1 MAMLRSNPR
10 VIKLGDREIV
20 TKGISRPIFQ
30 DLYHYCMT
38 VTWPR
43 LFASIALYFLVFD
56 VLFGW
61 LYYLVPGCIANVNPP
76 GFIGS
81 FFFSVETLATVGY
94 GDMHPQTYYGH
105 LISMIEIFVG
115 VMTLALITGL
125 MFSRFSRPT
134 ARFIFANNA
143 VIFPMNGKMTLM
155 LRAANARQN
164 IIQEA
169 SAHLRLLRDEVTTEG
184 YEIRRVIDLPL
195 VRAQQPVFVLGW
207 NMMHT
212 IDENSPLY
220 GATAETLEEASST
233 LVLSLRGTDE
243 ATGHTLMARK
253 EYPTKAI
260 LFNTA
265 FRDTLETTQDGT
277 LVFDYSKFHDINPL

>member
-1 MAMLRSNPR
+1 MLISNPR

-265 FRDTLETTQDGT
+265 FRDTLETSEDGT
-277 LVFDYSKFHDINPL
+277 LVFDYSKFHDVDPL